1 MLKRMKFWILYL
13 HLGDVTPVA
22 TGPLRQWKF
31 LLFYYKNSF
40 TIQVFTD
47 KKVDIRQNNCK
58 LCNKKAKK
66 FEVQIFKHI
75 FCHLIWIKTDA
86 VCKHHFTAL
95 AACGLFT
102 VWSINLL
109 DKDIVFVVLHL
120 HLHSEF

>member
-1 MLKRMKFWILYL
+1 MYL
-13 HLGDVTPVA
+13 HLGGDVTPVA

-75 FCHLIWIKTDA
+75 FCHLIWIKTD
-86 VCKHHFTAL
+86 HFTAL